1 MSRQL
6 AILTLISLGLI
17 VPSWAGKTYTRE
29 EAVQVA
35 LEKSSDVQSAEED
48 LKSASSQVKAGYGNA
63 LPSIDLSATVTR
75 IFGLDDVEQSS
86 TLTDAASQMAQGKD
100 ADGHPMAN
108 AYDQQVLGPALD
120 NLIYGM
126 KSQGYRWQS
135 SVGITATQILY
146 AEGKVGT
153 GIEIAKAYKRI
164 SEVNLENKKAQVRYD
179 VENAFDQLIYLDS
192 AIQIMYAGRDLLQE
206 NLNFV
211 EQSLK
216 SGLATELDLIRVQ
229 LSMDQ
234 LNSKINSTEKS
245 RVLARNALLNTMG
258 MEWETDVQFKGDL
271 RDPAAGFTYPDTA
284 MSNVKKRRKELVM
297 LESTEEMLNKNVTI
311 EEGGYKPTVV
321 LVGGLKYA
329 NNQNEFYKWDAPDWD
344 KNINKY
350 VALNLTMN
358 LFNGMKTKEAVVQA
372 KSNLR
377 STQIK
382 KETAERGFRV
392 QIESCANTLDDANS
406 QIEIAKRQIDLAQRN
421 YDLTND
427 AYKLGRETQLNLLS
441 AENSLR
447 TAKLDYMQAI
457 VNWNKAYNAL
467 LQATGEY

>member
-29 EAVQVA
+29 EAVNIA
-35 LEKSSDVQSAEED
+35 LEKSSDVKTAEED

-75 IFGLDDVEQSS
+75 IFGLDDVEES
-86 TLTDAASQMAQGKD
+86 TALTDAASQMAQGKD
-100 ADGHPMAN
+100 ADGYPMAN
-108 AYDQQVLGPALD
+108 AYDQQVIGPAMD
-120 NLIYGM
+120 GLIYGM

-146 AEGKVGT
+146 AEGKVGV

-164 SEVNLENKKAQVRYD
+164 NEVKLENTKAQVRYD

-192 AIQIMYAGRDLLQE
+192 SVKIMYASKELLQE

-216 SGLATELDLIRVQ
+216 SGMATELDLIRVQ

-234 LNSKINSTEKS
+234 LNSTIASAEKM
-245 RVLARNALLNTMG
+245 RVLARNSLLNTMG
-258 MEWETDVQFKGDL
+258 LEWETDVQFQGEL
-271 RDPAAGFTYPDTA
+271 RDPANGFSYPDTSMA
-284 MSNVKKRRKELVM
+284 NVKKRRKELVM
-297 LESTEEMLNKNVTI
+297 LEETANMKTLNIEI

-321 LVGGLKYA
+321 LLGGIKYA
-329 NNQNEFYKWDAPDWD
+329 NNKNEFFDWDAPKWD
-344 KNINKY
+344 KLNKY
-350 VALNLTMN
+350 VALNVSMN
-358 LFNGMKTKEAVVQA
+358 LFNGMKTRESVTQA
-372 KSNLR
+372 KSSLR
-377 STQIK
+377 STQIQ
-382 KETAERGFRV
+382 KETAERGFRM
-392 QIESCANTLDDANS
+392 QIESCANTLEDANG
-406 QIEIAKRQIDLAQRN
+406 QIEIAKRQIDLAQKN
-421 YDLTND
+421 YDLTNE
-427 AYKLGRETQLNLLS
+427 AYKLGRETQLHVLS

-447 TAKLDYMQAI
+447 TAKIDYMKAI
-457 VNWNKAYNAL
+457 VEWNKAYNAL
-467 LQATGEY
+467 MQATGEF

>member
-63 LPSIDLSATVTR
+63 LPSIDLNATVTR

-86 TLTDAASQMAQGKD
+86 ALTDAASQMAQGKD

-108 AYDQQVLGPALD
+108 AYDQQVIGPALD

-234 LNSKINSTEKS
+234 LNSKIKNTEKS
-245 RVLARNALLNTMG
+245 RILARNALLNTMG
-258 MEWETDVQFKGDL
+258 LGWETDVQFQGEL
-271 RDPAAGFTYPDTA
+271 RDPANGFTYPDTSMA
-284 MSNVKKRRKELVM
+284 NVKKRRKELVM
-297 LESTEEMLNKNVTI
+297 LEETETMKTLNIDI
-311 EEGGYKPTVV
+311 ESGGYKPTVV
-321 LVGGLKYA
+321 LLGGIKYA
-329 NNQNEFYKWDAPDWD
+329 NNKNEFFDWDAPKWD
-344 KNINKY
+344 KLNKY
-350 VALNLTMN
+350 IALNVSMN
-358 LFNGMKTKEAVVQA
+358 LFNGMKTREGVAQA
-372 KSNLR
+372 KSSLR
-377 STQIK
+377 STQIQ
-382 KETAERGFRV
+382 KETAERGFRL
-392 QIESCANTLDDANS
+392 QIESCANTLEDANV
-406 QIEIAKRQIDLAQRN
+406 QIGIAKSQIDLAQKN
-421 YDLTND
+421 YDLTNE

-447 TAKLDYMQAI
+447 TAKLDYMSAI
-457 VNWNKAYNAL
+457 VEWNKAYNAL

>member
-1 MSRQL
+1 MPRHL
-6 AILTLISLGLI
+6 AALSALALSIA
-17 VPSWAGKTYTRE
+17 VPQIWATTYTRE
-29 EAVQVA
+29 EAVNIA
-35 LEKSSDVQSAEED
+35 LEKSSDVKTAEEE
-48 LKSASSQVKAGYGNA
+48 LVSANSQVDAGYGNA
-63 LPSIDLSATVTR
+63 LPTIDLNATVTR
-75 IFGLDDVEQSS
+75 IFGLDDVKKTSDI
-86 TLTDAASQMAQGKD
+86 TDAAKGMAGQQD
-100 ADGHPMAN
+100 DNGHPNAN
-108 AYDQQVLGPALD
+108 AFDQNVIGPAMD
-120 NLIYGM
+120 GLIYGM

-135 SVGITATQILY
+135 SIGLTATQILY
-146 AEGKVGT
+146 AQGKVGT
-153 GIEIAKAYKRI
+153 GIEIAKAYKHVK
-164 SEVNLENKKAQVRYD
+164 EVNLENTKANVRYD

-192 AIQIMYAGRDLLQE
+192 AVTILYESKNMLQE